1 MPITITGD
9 GKIYAPDAT
18 EGGYKVIEYG
28 ENSNGKYVRFGNGV
42 QICWR
47 TVSPSD
53 ASSVTVNGSGTH
65 WSVGNVF
72 SNDSVVYRTSAGVP
86 VPFPASFSSTP
97 IGVDGGNTSST
108 TGAAGYDSW
117 PVAGVRVDTDNLTHW
132 SFALRAGY
140 SYGGTINSMTY
151 SLIAIGRWYEQ

>member
-18 EGGYKVIEYG
+18 EGGYKVLEYG

-42 QICWR
+42 QVCWR
-47 TVSPSD
+47 VVSPNDVPAISSNGTWLINN
-53 ASSVTVNGSGTH
+53 AYGSSSV
-65 WSVGNVF
+65 
-72 SNDSVVYRTSAGVP
+72 YRSSAGTP
-86 VPFPASFSSTP
+86 VAFPASFSSTP
-97 IGVDGGNTSST
+97 IGVDGGTASST

-117 PVAGVRVDTDNLTHW
+117 INVGVRADTDNLTHW
-132 SFALRAGY
+132 SFAVRSGY
-140 SYGGTINSMTY
+140 SQTGVNVSNY